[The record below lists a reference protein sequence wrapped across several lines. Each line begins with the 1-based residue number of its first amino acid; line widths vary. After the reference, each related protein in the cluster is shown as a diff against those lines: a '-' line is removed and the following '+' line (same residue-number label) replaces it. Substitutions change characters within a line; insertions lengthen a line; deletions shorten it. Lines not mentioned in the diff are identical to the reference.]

1 MFARL
6 SNSWELVKASWHVL
20 LADKELLIF
29 PIISF
34 VASLIVMATFA
45 IPTLFA
51 GLLDSMITDSGVS
64 IFGYIVAFLFYVT
77 LYTVTI
83 FANAALVG
91 AAMIRLKG
99 GDPTVGDGFQIAT
112 QHLGSI
118 VGYAAI
124 AATVG
129 MILRAISERS
139 GQRGRAIVSL
149 IGFAWGIATFLVVP
163 VLVVEEV
170 GPMEAVKRSAGL
182 LKQTWGEQIAGNFSI
197 GLIFGLLTVV
207 VILLGV
213 PLAILAAAS
222 NSIGMLVTVIVA
234 VILLVIVLALI
245 SSTLSGIYTAA
256 VYRYATTGDTGGY
269 FDANMV
275 KGAFKVK

>member
-118 VGYAAI
+118 VGYAVI

-139 GQRGRAIVSL
+139 GQLGRAIVSL

>member
-99 GDPTVGDGFQIAT
+99 GEP
-112 QHLGSI
+112 H
-118 VGYAAI
+118 
-124 AATVG
+124 
-129 MILRAISERS
+129 
-139 GQRGRAIVSL
+139 RGRWL
-149 IGFAWGIATFLVVP
+149 PDCHT
-163 VLVVEEV
+163 
-170 GPMEAVKRSAGL
+170 
-182 LKQTWGEQIAGNFSI
+182 
-197 GLIFGLLTVV
+197 
-207 VILLGV
+207 
-213 PLAILAAAS
+213 AS
-222 NSIGMLVTVIVA
+222 WLHRRLRRHRRHRGHDPA
-234 VILLVIVLALI
+234 CH
-245 SSTLSGIYTAA
+245 
-256 VYRYATTGDTGGY
+256 
-269 FDANMV
+269 F
-275 KGAFKVK
+275 

>member
-6 SNSWELVKASWHVL
+6 SNSWELVKASWRVL

-45 IPTLFA
+45 LPTFFA
-51 GLLDSMITDSGVS
+51 GLLDSMITDNGVS

-83 FANAALVG
+83 FANSALVG
-91 AAMIRLKG
+91 AALIRLKG

-112 QHLGSI
+112 QHLRSI
-118 VGYAAI
+118 VGYAVI

-139 GQRGRAIVSL
+139 GQLGRAIVSF

-163 VLVVEEV
+163 ILVVEDV

-197 GLIFGLLTVV
+197 GLIFGLMTFGGV
-207 VILLGV
+207 LLGV
-213 PLAILAAAS
+213 LLAIVAAAS
-222 NSIGMLVTVIVA
+222 GSVGLLVTVVLA
-234 VILLVIVLALI
+234 VIVLVMVLALV

-269 FDANMV
+269 FDADMV

>member
-1 MFARL
+1 MFSRL
-6 SNSWELVKASWHVL
+6 SNSWELVKASWRVL

-45 IPTLFA
+45 IPTFLA
-51 GLLDSMITDSGVS
+51 GFLDTLLTNGEVS

-83 FANAALVG
+83 FANSALVG
-91 AAMIRLKG
+91 AALIRLKG
-99 GDPTVGDGFQIAT
+99 GDPTVGDGFRIAT
-112 QHLGSI
+112 QHLRAI

-139 GQRGRAIVSL
+139 GQLGRIIVSF

-163 VLVVEEV
+163 ILVVEEV
-170 GPMEAVKRSAGL
+170 GPLDAVKRSAKL
-182 LKQTWGEQIAGNFSI
+182 LKETWGEQIAGNFSI
-197 GLIFGLLTVV
+197 GLIFGLLTFG

-213 PLAILAAAS
+213 PLAILAGLS
-222 NSIGMLVTVIVA
+222 GSIGLLITI
-234 VILLVIVLALI
+234 ILLLVLLIMALSLI
-245 SSTLSGIYTAA
+245 SSTLSGIYIAA
-256 VYRYATTGDTGGY
+256 VYRYATTGDTGSY
-269 FDANMV
+269 FDPEMV

>member
-118 VGYAAI
+118 VGYAVI

-139 GQRGRAIVSL
+139 GQLGRAIVSL

-197 GLIFGLLTVV
+197 GLIFGLLTFV